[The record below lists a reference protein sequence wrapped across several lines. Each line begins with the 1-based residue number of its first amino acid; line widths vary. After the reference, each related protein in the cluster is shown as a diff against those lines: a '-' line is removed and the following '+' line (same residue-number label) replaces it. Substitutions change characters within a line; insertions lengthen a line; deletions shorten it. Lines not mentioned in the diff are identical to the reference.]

1 MERLK
6 SMKEQLMT
14 AAQSQMG
21 NLQNVDAK
29 ELGEVVD
36 MIKDLEEAIYY
47 CTITKAM
54 NEKDEEKGREHH
66 YYTERVL
73 YPKQMDYNYG
83 GEEYYY
89 PKDRYYRD
97 MDRGYGRMY
106 YTETST
112 TSSNGRNSSSMG
124 ENTGSRNYIEKPMMD
139 LDGMRDSRE
148 GRSPISRRTYMEPKA
163 MHKDKAS
170 SLKDLE
176 NYVNELGKDIIE
188 MIEDSSPEEKQYL
201 EKKISQLA
209 TKIGQVNN
217 V

>member
-1 MERLK
+1 
-6 SMKEQLMT
+6 
-14 AAQSQMG
+14 MG

-54 NEKDEEKGREHH
+54 NEKDEEKGSEHH

-73 YPKQMDYNYG
+73 YPQQMDYNYG
-83 GEEYYY
+83 GGERYY

-112 TSSNGRNSSSMG
+112 TSSNGGSNSSNGGNSSSMG
-124 ENTGSRNYIEKPMMD
+124 GNTGSRNYTEKPMMD
-139 LDGMRDSRE
+139 LAGMRDSRE
-148 GRSPISRRTYMEPKA
+148 GRSPISRRTYMESKA

-209 TKIGQVNN
+209 TKIGHVNN